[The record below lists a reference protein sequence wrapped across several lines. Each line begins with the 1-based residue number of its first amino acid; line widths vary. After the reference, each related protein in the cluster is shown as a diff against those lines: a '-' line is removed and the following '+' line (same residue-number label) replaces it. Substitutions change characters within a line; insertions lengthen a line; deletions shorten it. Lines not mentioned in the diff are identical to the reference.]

1 MGQIPHYEGDQVGG
15 HGGAGLEVTGLQA
28 ALNRVGVLQRHVG
41 QRCQA
46 HRGRQLDLKG
56 CLQAEASVVSQHPLY
71 TIALVLPG
79 NCITGEVARQGSTQR
94 KVGTFVNSAYVLC
107 RVHRERTNVRCYRRM
122 CISAVCSVHMAL
134 ATPGTELIKDR

>member
-28 ALNRVGVLQRHVG
+28 ALCWMGMLQRHVG

-56 CLQAEASVVSQHPLY
+56 CLQAVDGVMSQEPLH
-71 TIALVLPG
+71 T
-79 NCITGEVARQGSTQR
+79 R
-94 KVGTFVNSAYVLC
+94 
-107 RVHRERTNVRCYRRM
+107 
-122 CISAVCSVHMAL
+122 CISVIWL
-134 ATPGTELIKDR
+134 LKYR